1 MTPPTRRQ
9 IETYRPGVRLRSP
22 LFLQPA
28 RFRLDRCGWIIFL
41 DRLPT
46 IAISR
51 QRGLA
56 IIANLLKPLRF
67 STAQNGYRFNPVE
80 LETSVI

>member
-1 MTPPTRRQ
+1 M
-9 IETYRPGVRLRSP
+9 GV
-22 LFLQPA
+22 A
-28 RFRLDRCGWIIFL
+28 TIHWIYQMSS
-41 DRLPT
+41 
-46 IAISR
+46 AISR

-80 LETSVI
+80 LETSVIWMVMNSWNWINPPNLIA